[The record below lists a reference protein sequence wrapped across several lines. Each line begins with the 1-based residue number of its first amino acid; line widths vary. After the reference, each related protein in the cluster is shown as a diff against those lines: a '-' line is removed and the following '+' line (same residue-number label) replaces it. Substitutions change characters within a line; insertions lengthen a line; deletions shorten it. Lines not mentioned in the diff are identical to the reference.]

1 MPKEEEEMSHN
12 TNFFTKLIT
21 SIYDIKV
28 FSKYTKEGIFRAISY
43 AMLLTLILIGI
54 RDSVITF
61 ITGKFESK
69 YFISLFVINFKT
81 EFLNLL
87 FNCFIVTI
95 ISSIFTMFMRMV
107 VKYIALF
114 SLTLYAATLP
124 LIIQVILEGI
134 NPNIDF
140 NTMFIIGTLT
150 YVILILK
157 YIKDEI
163 IKNMN

>member
-1 MPKEEEEMSHN
+1 MNNN
-12 TNFFTKLIT
+12 TNFFIKFIT

-28 FSKYTKEGIFRAISY
+28 FSKYTKEGIFRSISY
-43 AMLLTLILIGI
+43 AMLLTLILVGI
-54 RDSVITF
+54 RDLFSVC
-61 ITGKFESK
+61 ITGSFELKS
-69 YFISLFVINFKT
+69 FMSLFIINFKT
-81 EFLNLL
+81 EFLNLM
-87 FNCFIVTI
+87 FNCFVVTI
-95 ISSIFTMFMRMV
+95 VASIFTMFMKMM

-124 LIIQVILEGI
+124 LIIQIILEGI

-163 IKNMN
+163 IKNMS

>member
-1 MPKEEEEMSHN
+1 MNHN
-12 TNFFTKLIT
+12 TNFFTKFIT

-28 FSKYTKEGIFRAISY
+28 FSKYTKEGIFRSISY
-43 AMLLTLILIGI
+43 AMLLTIILVGI
-54 RDSVITF
+54 RDLFVVYIA
-61 ITGKFESK
+61 GNFEIKS
-69 YFISLFVINFKT
+69 FLSLFIINFKT

-95 ISSIFTMFMRMV
+95 VSSIFTMFMKMV

-163 IKNMN
+163 IKNMS